1 MKNNPTHAVHQATR
15 SNNWDPKSINQKLY
29 NLDHQIHLQ
38 PTKSKSHQ
46 LAVELKNKKKK
57 PFSFIGLGPYN
68 YKLQN
73 LTKRHRQR
81 KANSL
86 NRPQATNSI
95 PKKMK
100 PKQQLSSTNDKS
112 NLIWS
117 GNRVV
122 VIIDVCGTGRLWSE
136 GRLDSTNPW
145 GFVELPGGYDG
156 AKGAHVLDS
165 LCSSKKRETKL
176 IENLFFSFLKNKK
189 VKILLL
195 FY

>member
-1 MKNNPTHAVHQATR
+1 MPSIKPPDQTIETQNPSTKNCTILITR
-15 SNNWDPKSINQKLY
+15 STSNPLKASPTDQWLNW
-29 NLDHQIHLQ
+29 
-38 PTKSKSHQ
+38 
-46 LAVELKNKKKK
+46 KKKRK
-57 PFSFIGLGPYN
+57 PFSFINLGPYN

-73 LTKRHRQR
+73 LTKQHRQR

-86 NRPQATNSI
+86 NRPQVTNSI